1 MSRIG
6 RQPIAVPSGVTV
18 NMDNGVFKVKGPK
31 GELSVPYNTELT
43 IKKDGDNL
51 VVERPS
57 DQQRHRALHGL
68 TRTLVAN
75 AVKGV
80 SDGYTINLELKGVGF
95 RAKMAGKNLEMA
107 MGFSHPD
114 QQSQRPDPVSQIG
127 VLEGQMHD
135 QEAEPC
141 ADGQPQLGTPLL
153 AQRGVERPPAL

>member
-1 MSRIG
+1 MTPSTRSGMFDPNPITST
-6 RQPIAVPSGVTV
+6 PDSTIAVV
-18 NMDNGVFKVKGPK
+18 DLGVFV
-31 GELSVPYNTELT
+31 L
-43 IKKDGDNL
+43 
-51 VVERPS
+51 
-57 DQQRHRALHGL
+57 
-68 TRTLVAN
+68 TLV
-75 AVKGV
+75 
-80 SDGYTINLELKGVGF
+80 
-95 RAKMAGKNLEMA
+95 MPA